1 MPREVIIPKGFPPP
15 LAPYSPA
22 IKVGSAVHV
31 SGQVALDAR
40 GELVGPGDCAAQTR
54 HVLELIKAILEQAG
68 GSLADIA
75 YNHVVLT
82 SLDDYG
88 AMNSV
93 YKEYFPV
100 DPPARFCIRADL
112 VRREFLVEIGSVA
125 YLKS

>member
-22 IKVGSAVHV
+22 IIVGNAVHV

-68 GSLADIA
+68 GTLADIA
-75 YNHVVLT
+75 YNHVCLT
-82 SLDDYG
+82 SLDDYA

-125 YLKS
+125 YLRS